1 MAPRAF
7 AAIRGQAALADA
19 RSKATA
25 RKVAPLTVKKIV
37 KMCQLTALRDFPRGS
52 SVLALI
58 FPR

>member
-1 MAPRAF
+1 M
-7 AAIRGQAALADA
+7 RGQAALADA

-37 KMCQLTALRDFPRGS
+37 KMCQLTTLRDFPRGS

>member
-1 MAPRAF
+1 MAPSAF

-19 RSKATA
+19 SSNATA

-52 SVLALI
+52 SVLALK